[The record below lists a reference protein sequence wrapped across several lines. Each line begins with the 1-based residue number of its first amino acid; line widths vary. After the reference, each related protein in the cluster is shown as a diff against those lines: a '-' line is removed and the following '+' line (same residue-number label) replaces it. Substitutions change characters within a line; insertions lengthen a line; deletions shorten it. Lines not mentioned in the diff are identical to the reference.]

1 MGGFVKSGGQMP
13 TELEL
18 DHFFWNAITTNV
30 AFQSWFLVKTKFAG
44 RNLELV
50 TDELWHQ
57 RWYRDPVTGKDSEG
71 DILLMFRDPETS
83 ERYAIHIENKPG
95 HRIWEP
101 LQAENYRKR
110 AANRMREWQYI
121 DFQLVLIAPRA

>member
-1 MGGFVKSGGQMP
+1 MT

-18 DHFFWNAITTNV
+18 DHFFWNAISTNV

-101 LQAENYRKR
+101 LQAENYRKHGGQ
-110 AANRMREWQYI
+110 E
-121 DFQLVLIAPRA
+121 